1 MADSA
6 GKGLIHRYMHG
17 IRFDGPWEY
26 RVVSPSGRKRWSYMF
41 PDTDPGSVSDP
52 EGLEWCLRR
61 CAAVMTQRPIRSI
74 AVSLPLSTPI
84 DDDHGGK
91 ALFPHCE
98 IRTATTIGTESM
110 NCLGAVLA
118 HGGCAL
124 LKLVL
129 QRRHYGQ
136 LEDTVCWVWVVG
148 VEMMALSETTGGN
161 TPRPR
166 HTIRAALVV
175 SHAWSAPWGSG
186 FGARVSW
193 DALGQCILC
202 SVDGERLQ
210 GRCVEVVTIG
220 PPHSQH
226 AT

>member
-1 MADSA
+1 MADTA
-6 GKGLIHRYMHG
+6 DKGLIHRYMRG

-26 RVVSPSGRKRWSYMF
+26 RVTSPAGRRRWSYMF
-41 PDTDPGSVSDP
+41 PDADRDSVSDP

-61 CAAVMTQRPIRSI
+61 CAAVMTQRPLLSI
-74 AVSLPLSTPI
+74 AVSLPLSTYA
-84 DDDHGGK
+84 DHYLGWK
-91 ALFPHCE
+91 ALFPGCE
-98 IRTATTIGTESM
+98 IRSATTIGTEAM
-110 NCLGAVLA
+110 NCLRTVLEL
-118 HGGCAL
+118 GGCAL

-129 QRRHYGQ
+129 HRRQYGT

-148 VEMMALSETTGGN
+148 VEMMELPATVEGSLS
-161 TPRPR
+161 RPR

-175 SHAWSAPWGSG
+175 SHAWGAPWGSG

-210 GRCVEVVTIG
+210 GQCAVVVTIA
-220 PPHSQH
+220 PKHSQH